1 MQQELTIRQVAEI
14 TGLSA
19 HTLRYYERIGLL
31 ESVNRTSSGYRTYD
45 AANIAWIEFLNRL
58 RENGMSIRQMQ
69 KFSVLRNQGSV
80 TVRERRILLEQHRD
94 IVKNHLA
101 KLEQNLKTIEDKI
114 TYYKE
119 LEEKNNDQ

>member
-19 HTLRYYERIGLL
+19 YTLRYYEHIGLL